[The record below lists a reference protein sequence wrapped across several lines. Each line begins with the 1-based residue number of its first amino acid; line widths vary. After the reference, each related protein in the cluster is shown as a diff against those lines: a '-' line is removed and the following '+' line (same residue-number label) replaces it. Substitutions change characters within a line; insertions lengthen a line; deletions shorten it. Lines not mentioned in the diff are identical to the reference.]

1 MSQMVKV
8 TPKAMSAMESIPR
21 DVRVKA
27 RRAVDWLKSDN
38 DRSLKPI
45 TLSKKQRLFR
55 SALGKGYWLVYAKQ
69 DGTTRIVDIVQESN
83 VSTVMRS
90 NK

>member
-1 MSQMVKV
+1 MVKV

-21 DVRVKA
+21 DVRVRA

-38 DRSLKPI
+38 EKSLKRV
-45 TLSKKQRLFR
+45 TLSKKQRLYR

-69 DGTTRIVDIVQESN
+69 DDITRIVDIVQEDN

>member
-1 MSQMVKV
+1 MSRTVKV

-38 DRSLKPI
+38 ERSLKPI
-45 TLSKKQRLFR
+45 SLSPRQRLFR
-55 SALGKGYWLVYAKQ
+55 SALGKGYWIVYAKQ
-69 DGTTRIVDIVQESN
+69 NGTTRIVDIVQEKK
-83 VSTVMRS
+83 VSEVMRVS
-90 NK
+90 K